1 MIQVIHRALDIMELI
16 AQDRSRLYTLS
27 EISGQLKLN
36 NGTCANIIKTLVTRG
51 YLEQAGRKTGY
62 RLGSM
67 SYLLT
72 GNYSHKQELL
82 QAATEPMNQL
92 SSQLNESCILSVLKD
107 DVRLVLYEVKSTH
120 ELQVINKKEKEAY
133 RTSTGRMILACM
145 EEKEQTEFIRKFGLP
160 SSDVWPG
167 IEDEEDLLTELNKI
181 RKKQLA
187 VQVSIAQIVGL
198 AIPIHKNGKVI
209 ASLGIYLPE
218 TRYTPVMQEKALDE
232 LRKTGDLI
240 NKKLNEHIL
249 NQDNHVND
257 SGS

>member
-1 MIQVIHRALDIMELI
+1 MIQVIHRALDILELI

-27 EISGQLKLN
+27 EISSQLKLN
-36 NGTCANIIKTLVTRG
+36 NATCANIIKTLVTRG

-82 QAATEPMNQL
+82 AAATEPINQL
-92 SSQLNESCILSVLKD
+92 SDLLNESSILSVLKKD
-107 DVRLVLYEVKSTH
+107 TRLVLYEVKSTH

-145 EEKEQTEFIRKFGLP
+145 EEKEQKEFIRKFGLP
-160 SSDVWPG
+160 SPDVWSG
-167 IEDEEDLLTELNKI
+167 IEDEEDLMTELNKI

-187 VQVSIAQIVGL
+187 IQTSKAQIVGV
-198 AIPIHKNGKVI
+198 AVPVCKDQKII
-209 ASLGIYLPE
+209 ASLGVYLPLS
-218 TRYTPVMQEKALDE
+218 RFTPSMQEKILNE

-240 NKKLNEHIL
+240 NTRLNKKF
-249 NQDNHVND
+249 
-257 SGS
+257 